1 LADCSDNI
9 VVLMRGGLTMNSYAP
24 ARDSASARKTF
35 LLCVLVMSVVVSV
48 AQVTTHPEPV
58 MQCVDTSKR
67 DAGDVVVTNTCDF
80 KITMQAAT
88 TAGTQLAKNL
98 DPGASASIAASAHNP
113 WRVFACTWQGTPADQ
128 SGGKEVTFATVQYE
142 CNVQTVAPQTPQA
155 TSQSSD
161 AIKADIARL
170 YSGAHPYM
178 DESLPEL
185 KKTVR
190 ELGGLKPTPSQEQP
204 SDLVAKVGAKADE
217 LLQKIP
223 DLISDEAVSQT
234 QYAASQGIL
243 PGCSGTECLAAGRGS
258 VWDQSFSY
266 LILTHPTP
274 DGRLALQEYRT
285 NGKGK
290 AALGGRAPNFQGFIS
305 AWIVF
310 SSANQVESRFRYL
323 GQQQTDGHSTFVVG
337 FAQIPA
343 AVESPGIFLSEREPV
358 PMLLQGIAW
367 IDQSDFRIVRLR
379 TDLLAPLPEILVQ
392 KETANIL
399 FGPVHIPTLDLKL
412 WLPQAVHVEMEA
424 RGRIVQEQHKYSKYR
439 LYKAKSK
446 MVLSPN

>member
-1 LADCSDNI
+1 
-9 VVLMRGGLTMNSYAP
+9 MNSSTLV
-24 ARDSASARKTF
+24 RDSASVLPRTENVARNIF
-35 LLCVLVMSVVVSV
+35 VLCALVMSVVVSM
-48 AQVTTHPEPV
+48 AQVTTHSEPA
-58 MQCVDTSKR
+58 MQCADTSKR

-80 KITMQAAT
+80 KITVQAST
-88 TAGTQLAKNL
+88 PAGTQLAKTL
-98 DPGASASIAASAHNP
+98 DSGGSGSIAASAHNP
-113 WRVFACTWQGTPADQ
+113 WRVFACAWPGTPADPAT
-128 SGGKEVTFATVQYE
+128 GKEVIYATVKYE
-142 CNVQTVAPQTPQA
+142 CDVQTASPQA
-155 TSQSSD
+155 PPQPND
-161 AIKADIARL
+161 ALKADIARF
-170 YSGAHPYM
+170 YADAHPYM
-178 DESLPEL
+178 DEPPPEL
-185 KKTVR
+185 KKTIR
-190 ELGGLKPTPSQEQP
+190 ELAGLKPAPSQEQP
-204 SDLVAKVGAKADE
+204 SDLVAKVGTKADE

-234 QYAASQGIL
+234 QYAASQGIV
-243 PGCSGTECLAAGRGS
+243 PGCSGTECLAVGRGS
-258 VWDQSFSY
+258 VWDQNFSY

-274 DGRLALQEYRT
+274 DGRLVLQEYRT

-290 AALGGRAPNFQGFIS
+290 AVQGAGAPNFQGFIS

-323 GQQQTDGHSTFVVG
+323 GQQQTDGHSTFVIG

-343 AVESPGIFLSEREPV
+343 AVESPGIFLSDREPV

-392 KETANIL
+392 RETASIL
-399 FGPVHIPTLDLKL
+399 FGPVQIPTLELTL

-424 RGRIVQEQHKYSKYR
+424 RGKIVQEQHKYSKYR